1 MQVKSSGQV
10 LFDEVIKKLQ
20 VLEADYFDLQYT
32 DLRNTQVRCIAILF
46 LVEQLAL
53 NSQTECPFKG
63 ELRLLVNL
71 GNYYKHLSITV
82 LFKFLEKS

>member
-46 LVEQLAL
+46 WLNNLHSIVKLNAL
-53 NSQTECPFKG
+53 SKE
-63 ELRLLVNL
+63 
-71 GNYYKHLSITV
+71 S
-82 LFKFLEKS
+82 